1 MLQLEKN
8 IRNKT
13 WWVAVISAILL
24 LAQSHSLD
32 LTKYIGT
39 NWQDTLNT
47 IFSLLVLFGV
57 SVDTTA
63 VKITDTTTQPIEVNT
78 ASQNSSDNSIDS
90 TTSNAV
96 QASNDTQ
103 NIDTSASSKI
113 QVDNPDNVQAIGQE
127 VNAAGATAPS
137 AN

>member
-8 IRNKT
+8 IKNKT

-24 LAQSHSLD
+24 LAQSHGLD

-57 SVDTTA
+57 SVDTTFI
-63 VKITDTTTQPIEVNT
+63 KTTDTSTQPIECNT
-78 ASQNSSDNSIDS
+78 EVQNSSDKSLDN
-90 TTSNAV
+90 TTQGIVKAT
-96 QASNDTQ
+96 A
-103 NIDTSASSKI
+103 DTSASSKV
-113 QVDNPDNVQAIGQE
+113 QVDNPDNVQVIGQE
-127 VNAAGATAPS
+127 VNTKTATIPQ
-137 AN
+137 